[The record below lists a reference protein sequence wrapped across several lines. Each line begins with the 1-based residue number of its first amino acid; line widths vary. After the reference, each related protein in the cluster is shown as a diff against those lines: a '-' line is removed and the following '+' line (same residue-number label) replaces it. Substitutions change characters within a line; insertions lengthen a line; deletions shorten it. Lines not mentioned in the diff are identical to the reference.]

1 MKHNRQLISFLH
13 FIILSYNLFKSFQTN
28 SKSYSYSPDY
38 LIENLTNIFLQNYSS
53 SISINAKEILF
64 SNETNLSF
72 NYSHFLVT
80 SKYGNIS
87 IISEN
92 KNMFTFDFK
101 KKMHET
107 NIEQT
112 NIINEDKVVLAF
124 EGKLF
129 IVNNNL
135 EVQNFEEFTTPIS
148 ELVEMTPF
156 SLWFMPEYYF
166 LSTKSYSII
175 KIINNNSNKCNYDID
190 INLIVFIDYTL
201 ICLKDKEQ
209 VWNATITNAYFLG
222 KNDENNIKNKKI
234 EIDELMLIYESNEML
249 EKNIKNIV
257 GSKYNDIL
265 SIHGYDKVK
274 KKYVKIYDFNTFN
287 HIVQNNSLN
296 NIEEKN
302 NIINGSEYV
311 EKYEQSH
318 YNFIYMVSLFFI
330 IILCITSLIFYD
342 YISKFIYY
350 IFGNQ
355 MHLCKN
361 LIIDKTIIKE
371 KENNNV
377 SNQNESNENIF
388 QHIRNIF
395 NGNNYSK
402 MNDNNNNDLIKRKK
416 TIDFKASK
424 KNLEIIGINPE
435 NDNKNMLKSMRQNL
449 SIIKSK
455 KSFSDKNIKRFK
467 EIKKSLNISS
477 FSNSNTELNEVPP
490 ENNEK
495 NKNNSEKKTNKDLL
509 NLKKDIS
516 SPSSSLTRLEKDFKD
531 ITLIKK
537 SNIGIILK
545 ARHKIDEETYA
556 IKIMRLSNPNDEQ
569 SVISEAKNMTK
580 IHTKHIIEYITC
592 WFDKSLGK
600 YEYFFGEEND
610 NESFSQSNEIEEK
623 NFSSSKTNKKV
634 YKEDNNFTHQIS
646 QEQAK
651 EDHYIKQLYEKSS
664 FSDNEYFV
672 NKKKLINLENKFYQ
686 KKNNEENKFKYKNKN
701 SCLDDSL
708 IESKINQKDIP
719 NLNMYFFIQMEYC
732 QGLNLSEYI
741 NNNIKTGINSK
752 IIYLFTYQIIK
763 SLAKIHENK
772 IVHRGINPE
781 NIFVINE
788 SQIKIGGFS
797 SAKESKSS
805 LHIKKVNKKKKI
817 IYSQSTGNLGDFV
830 HNIQENDFDNENFE
844 YSLYLSPEQEQGY
857 QVTKKSD
864 IYSAGLI
871 IYTMCECLE
880 KNKRHKSI
888 MDLKKKKIVSEKF
901 KNIYDIQYKLIL
913 KMIEDDPENRPNC
926 DILLNSEEMKKWKNS
941 LDDN

>member
-1 MKHNRQLISFLH
+1 MKHNKKIISFLH
-13 FIILSYNLFKSFQTN
+13 FIILSYNFFKCFQTS

-38 LIENLTNIFLQNYSS
+38 FIENITSIFLQNYSS
-53 SISINAKEILF
+53 SILINAKEILF
-64 SNETNLSF
+64 SNKTNLKSI
-72 NYSHFLVT
+72 YSHFLVT

-101 KKMHET
+101 KKMHKT

-112 NIINEDKVVLAF
+112 SIINEDKAVLAF

-166 LSTKSYSII
+166 LSTKNYSII
-175 KIINNNSNKCNYDID
+175 KIINNNPNKFNFDID

-234 EIDELMLIYESNEML
+234 IIDELMLIYENNEIL

-287 HIVQNNSLN
+287 HIVQNNTLN

-318 YNFIYMVSLFFI
+318 YNFIYIMSLLFL
-330 IILCITSLIFYD
+330 IILCIISLIFYD

-350 IFGNQ
+350 IFGKQ
-355 MHLCKN
+355 IHLSKN
-361 LIIDKTIIKE
+361 PIIDEIIIKE
-371 KENNNV
+371 KKNVNISNHNEDEFIFQNIRDIFLDNNN
-377 SNQNESNENIF
+377 
-388 QHIRNIF
+388 
-395 NGNNYSK
+395 SK
-402 MNDNNNNDLIKRKK
+402 MDDNNNNDLIKRKK

-435 NDNKNMLKSMRQNL
+435 NDKKNMLKSLRKNL
-449 SIIKSK
+449 NITKSK
-455 KSFSDKNIKRFK
+455 KSLSDKNIKRFK

-477 FSNSNTELNEVPP
+477 FSNSNTELNEVPQK
-490 ENNEK
+490 NNEK
-495 NKNNSEKKTNKDLL
+495 NQISSEKKYFKDIL
-509 NLKKDIS
+509 NIKKEIS

-556 IKIMRLSNPNDEQ
+556 IKIMKLSNPNDEQ

-610 NESFSQSNEIEEK
+610 NESFSQSNENEEK

-634 YKEDNNFTHQIS
+634 FKEDNNFTHQIS
-646 QEQAK
+646 QDQTK
-651 EDHYIKQLYEKSS
+651 EDDYIKQLYEKSS

-686 KKNNEENKFKYKNKN
+686 KKNNEENKFKYTSKN

-797 SAKESKSS
+797 SAKEIKSS
-805 LHIKKVNKKKKI
+805 IHIKKVNKKKKI
-817 IYSQSTGNLGDFV
+817 MYSQSTGNLGIFA
-830 HNIQENDFDNENFE
+830 NNLQENDLDKENFGH
-844 YSLYLSPEQEQGY
+844 SLYLSPEQEQGY

-864 IYSAGLI
+864 IYSAGLV
-871 IYTMCECLE
+871 IYTMCECIE
-880 KNKRHKSI
+880 KSKRQKI
-888 MDLKKKKIVSEKF
+888 ITDLKKKKIVSEKF
-901 KNIYDIQYKLIL
+901 KNLFDIQYKLIL

-941 LDDN
+941 IDDN